1 MVLACLRI
9 AKNVSVFEVRSG
21 RLNRGKGTA
30 LVRPGER
37 QILGV
42 LGVDLKEEVPIG
54 RFLW

>member
-9 AKNVSVFEVRSG
+9 AKNVSVFEVRAG

-30 LVRPGER
+30 LVRLGER